1 MNLKVFNESFS
12 KYYTEGADII
22 ETDTSF
28 LQELKNALEG
38 DVRYLKEVRQT
49 NPMLQAYKLQAT
61 IEELVPDKS
70 WWEVTDCNINGE
82 LSNGLPLDKIVDCII
97 DNLKQE
103 HTNTDES
110 FNESAEDTEF
120 PLAFIPV
127 NDIAGKDFTHTL
139 IGIVRRAGVKYHS
152 AKKYAGNYYIT
163 IICKPED
170 LPKAKLAI
178 ENSGFFKSWLDK
190 NESFNESSNRESIYD
205 EPELLGKGY
214 AAPTSIDY
222 ADEVKY
228 KLKYNAL
235 EDLQNLQ
242 ELMNATIA
250 RVEDFDEY
258 WNAHKAAIMK
268 NIKEAQDLIPTEYRA

>member
-12 KYYTEGADII
+12 KYYTESADII

-38 DVRYLKEVRQT
+38 DVRYLKQVRQT

-97 DNLKQE
+97 DNLKPE
-103 HTNTDES
+103 YTNTDES

>member
-12 KYYTEGADII
+12 KYYTESADII

-82 LSNGLPLDKIVDCII
+82 LGNGLPLDKIVDCII
-97 DNLKQE
+97 DNLK
-103 HTNTDES
+103 
-110 FNESAEDTEF
+110 
-120 PLAFIPV
+120 
-127 NDIAGKDFTHTL
+127 
-139 IGIVRRAGVKYHS
+139 
-152 AKKYAGNYYIT
+152 
-163 IICKPED
+163 PEYMTSE
-170 LPKAKLAI
+170 A
-178 ENSGFFKSWLDK
+178 
-190 NESFNESSNRESIYD
+190 SSNDSINEGVIYD
-205 EPELLGKGY
+205 EPEMLGKGY
-214 AAPTSIDY
+214 AAPTSLDY
-222 ADEVKY
+222 AKEVNL

-250 RVEDFDEY
+250 KVEDFDEY

>member
-12 KYYTEGADII
+12 KYYTEGVDIT
-22 ETDTSF
+22 ETNTSF
-28 LQELKNALEG
+28 TQELKNALEG
-38 DVRYLKEVRQT
+38 DVRHLKEVRQT

-61 IEELVPDKS
+61 IEKHVPDKS
-70 WWEVTDCNINGE
+70 WWEVTNCNIVGE
-82 LSNGLPLDKIVDCII
+82 LSNGMSLDKIVDCII
-97 DNLKQE
+97 DNLNPE
-103 HTNTDES
+103 CMNTDES

-214 AAPTSIDY
+214 AAPTSLDY
-222 ADEVKY
+222 AKEVNL
-228 KLKYNAL
+228 KLNHNAL
-235 EDLQNLQ
+235 EDLENIQ
-242 ELMNATIA
+242 EYMNQTIS
-250 RVEDFDEY
+250 RVEEFDEY

>member
-12 KYYTEGADII
+12 KYYTESADII

-97 DNLKQE
+97 DNLKPE
-103 HTNTDES
+103 CMNTDES

-222 ADEVKY
+222 SDEVKD

>member
-12 KYYTEGADII
+12 KYYTESADII

-61 IEELVPDKS
+61 IEKHVPDKS
-70 WWEVTDCNINGE
+70 WWEVTNCNIVGE
-82 LSNGLPLDKIVDCII
+82 LSNGMSLDKIVDCII
-97 DNLKQE
+97 DNLNPE
-103 HTNTDES
+103 CMNTDES